1 MTKGIGKRIASLG
14 HALGM
19 EVLVASRKNAPSL
32 NGLLPTPAAAPTDE
46 PARVPFEDVLRRSTT
61 LVLSLPRTPET
72 LDLLST
78 PEFAIM
84 SPHAVLVNIARG
96 GIVNEDAVVKA
107 LEEGQIAGYATDV
120 FDKEPVEGPEDS
132 VLLSERARDLNIT
145 VSPHLAW
152 FSQRT
157 LKNLGQILK
166 DTVEAYVEGKPINV
180 IV

>member
-1 MTKGIGKRIASLG
+1 
-14 HALGM
+14 M

-32 NGLLPTPAAAPTDE
+32 NGVLPTPGATPSDE

-61 LVLSLPRTPET
+61 LVLSLPRNPET
-72 LDLLST
+72 LNLLST
-78 PEFAIM
+78 PEFEIM

-96 GIVNEDAVVKA
+96 GIVNEEAIVKA

-120 FDKEPVEGPEDS
+120 FDKEPAEGPEDS
-132 VLLSERARDLNIT
+132 ILLSEKTKGLNVT

-157 LKNLGQILK
+157 LMNLGQILK